1 MKELE
6 VTLRLRNNLL
16 KERRKALGM
25 NQRAFAEAAGVGLC
39 TYRELEALRQS
50 PRTRSGDWRE
60 VALVLAR
67 FHCVEP
73 EDLFPPAVL
82 GIEQP
87 VAVRKLD
94 GAEIRR
100 QLTSQQAP
108 AIESPDALHD
118 RAELRAIIARALDD
132 LGPRQAEVLRR
143 RFGMDAGEPAT
154 LEEISEA
161 LDLSRE
167 RVRQIELVALKR
179 LRRGQL
185 RTNVLRAF
193 LPESG
198 DE

>member
-50 PRTRSGDWRE
+50 PRTRGGDWRE

-73 EDLFPPAVL
+73 EALFPPAVL

-94 GAEIRR
+94 GAELRR
-100 QLTSQQAP
+100 QLTSQQQP

-118 RAELRAIIARALDD
+118 RAELRAVIARALDD
-132 LGPRQAEVLRR
+132 LCPRQAEVLRR
-143 RFGMDAGEPAT
+143 RFGMDEGEPAT

-167 RVRQIELVALKR
+167 RVRQIELVALRR